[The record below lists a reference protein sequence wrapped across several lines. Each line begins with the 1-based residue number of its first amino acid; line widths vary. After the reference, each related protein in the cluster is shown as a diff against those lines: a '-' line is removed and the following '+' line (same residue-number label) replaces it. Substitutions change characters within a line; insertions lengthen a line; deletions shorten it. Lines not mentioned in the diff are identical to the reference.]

1 VIAAL
6 RTAGGRIALAIV
18 LSLLIHAAILWLPYI
33 TLPQAEVQLPPLS
46 VRLEPLPQPVKL
58 LAKNS
63 GRAKPIPT
71 KAVTSSEEGKSTD
84 SAYESMAPMKKTRQS
99 TAIQP
104 FPKHLQLTFSVY
116 NGSGGLITGEIHQ
129 QFDVRGERYNLES
142 VRQSAGLASLH
153 NGDRIIQNSRGKL
166 TETGLQPDIFE
177 EQLITR
183 KDRQTMRVT
192 FDHAAGKLLYSNGD
206 ITALPENAEDALSF
220 LYQLARLP
228 MGVESFTLPVS
239 DGEQLHQYQIEIGTS
254 EVLDTPMG
262 KLRTLRLRQIHNDG
276 EAYFEIWLGLEYRLL
291 PVKFRRI
298 GGSGAV
304 TEEFVISSILA
315 ADE

>member
-1 VIAAL
+1 MIAAI
-6 RTAGGRIALAIV
+6 RAPGGRIALAIV

-33 TLPQAEVQLPPLS
+33 TLPQPGVQLPPLS
-46 VRLEPLPQPVKL
+46 VRLAPLPQPVRV
-58 LAKNS
+58 LAKNT
-63 GRAKPIPT
+63 GHVKPVPT
-71 KAVTSSEEGKSTD
+71 KAMNSSEEGKSTE
-84 SAYESMAPMKKTRQS
+84 SANESMAPMKKTRQS

-104 FPKHLQLTFSVY
+104 FPKHLQLAFSVY
-116 NGSGGLITGEIHQ
+116 NGSGGLITGEVHQ
-129 QFDVRGERYNLES
+129 QLDVRGDRYNLES

-153 NGDRIIQNSRGKL
+153 DSKRIILNSRGRI

-177 EQLITR
+177 EQSVTR
-183 KDRQTMRVT
+183 KDRQSMRVT
-192 FDHAAGKLLYSNGD
+192 FDRAAGKLLYSNGS
-206 ITALPENAEDALSF
+206 ITALPENAQDALSF

-239 DGEQLHQYQIEIGTS
+239 DEEQLHQYQIEIGTR

-262 KLRTLRLRQIHNDG
+262 KLRTLRLRQMHNDG
-276 EAYFEIWLGLEYRLL
+276 DPYFEIWLGLEYRLL

-298 GGSGAV
+298 DGSGAV
-304 TEEFVISSILA
+304 TEEFLISSIHA